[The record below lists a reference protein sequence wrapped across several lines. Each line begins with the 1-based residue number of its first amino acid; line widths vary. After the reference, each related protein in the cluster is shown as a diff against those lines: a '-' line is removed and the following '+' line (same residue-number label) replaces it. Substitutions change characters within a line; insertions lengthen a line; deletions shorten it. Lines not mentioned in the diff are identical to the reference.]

1 MADGVNVVLQIKELM
16 DDVKSSDK
24 LLTNIKNMIDEYF
37 EENTNMGGLP
47 IRKTQE
53 DYDSIPRGKNWPGTD
68 FTPKDYKDK

>member
-1 MADGVNVVLQIKELM
+1 M
-16 DDVKSSDK
+16 SSS
-24 LLTNIKNMIDEYF
+24 TKNMIDEYF